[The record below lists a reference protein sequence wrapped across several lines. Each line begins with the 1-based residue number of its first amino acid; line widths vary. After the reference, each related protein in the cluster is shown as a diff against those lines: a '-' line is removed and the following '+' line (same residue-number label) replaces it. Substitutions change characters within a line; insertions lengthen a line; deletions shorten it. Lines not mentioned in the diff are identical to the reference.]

1 MKYKINKSD
10 LLYVLCKIENKR
22 DYNCKT
28 ISKYI
33 NKLLYIKE
41 PKLNKILLNDNSC
54 LTDLVFLEKFATEK
68 EITLV
73 INGVIAEKP
82 NEYTNEDIYFAIDK
96 AFGIKEMIDLSSIKE
111 FCY

>member
-1 MKYKINKSD
+1 MAEEISNY
-10 LLYVLCKIENKR
+10 LKR
-22 DYNCKT
+22 KFVDEFN
-28 ISKYI
+28 
-33 NKLLYIKE
+33 KE

-54 LTDLVFLEKFATEK
+54 LTDLVFLEKSATEK

-73 INGVIAEKP
+73 INGAIAEKP
-82 NEYTNEDIYFAIDK
+82 TEYTNEDIYFAIDK

>member
-1 MKYKINKSD
+1 MEEKWED
-10 LLYVLCKIENKR
+10 IEKR
-22 DYNCKT
+22 VEEDRKAQ
-28 ISKYI
+28 KFG
-33 NKLLYIKE
+33 LKE

-54 LTDLVFLEKFATEK
+54 LTDLVFLEKPATEK

-73 INGVIAEKP
+73 INEVIANKP
-82 NEYTNEDIYFAIDK
+82 MEYTNEDIYYAIDK

>member
-10 LLYVLCKIENKR
+10 LLYVLYKIEDKR

-28 ISKYI
+28 ISKHI
-33 NKLLYIKE
+33 DKLLYIKE

-54 LTDLVFLEKFATEK
+54 LTDLVFLEKSATEK

-73 INGVIAEKP
+73 INGAIAEKP
-82 NEYTNEDIYFAIDK
+82 TEYTNEDIYFAIDK